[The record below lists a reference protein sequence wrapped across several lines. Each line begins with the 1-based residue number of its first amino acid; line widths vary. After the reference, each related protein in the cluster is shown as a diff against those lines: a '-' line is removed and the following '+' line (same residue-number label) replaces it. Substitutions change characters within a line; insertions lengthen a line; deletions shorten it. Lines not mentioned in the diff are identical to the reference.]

1 MINIGDFEI
10 TRIEEMLLIE
20 QPTTFADFR
29 PELITGIRGWLLP
42 NHYDEASTTK
52 TKQPFANQ
60 EG

>member
-1 MINIGDFEI
+1 
-10 TRIEEMLLIE
+10 MLLIE